1 MWIFLSNSFL
11 SVVQKPGD
19 TDQLTVRARIEGD
32 IERVFP
38 DAKVQASRG
47 TDYKYRAKMPREAV
61 AKALHDQA
69 MSVSYPNFKGTVKD
83 RKRHDAYMD
92 VWSAMY
98 GAQDRS

>member
-1 MWIFLSNSFL
+1 MWIFLSNSFI

-19 TDQLTVRARIEGD
+19 TNLLTVRARIEGD

-38 DAKVQASRG
+38 DAKVQANKG
-47 TDYKYRAKMPREAV
+47 TDYKYRVKVPREAV

-69 MSVSYPNFKGTVKD
+69 MSVNYPNFKSTVKD
-83 RKRHDAYMD
+83 RERHDVYMG

-98 GAQDRS
+98 GAQGR